1 MEIAQHHHGAVA
13 VIQPAGPLTQEDA
26 DELKSRMLEVRR
38 SSLGWL
44 VLDASTIPYVDSRG
58 LEVLVEVA
66 EELAQGG
73 QALKLCGANE
83 VLREVLELTELTS
96 VFEHFVDVN
105 SAVRSFL

>member
-1 MEIAQHHHGAVA
+1 MEIARRHHGGVA
-13 VIQPAGPLTQEDA
+13 VMQPVGPLTQEDA
-26 DELKSRMLEVRR
+26 DELKGRMLEVRR
-38 SSLGWL
+38 SRLGRL
-44 VLDASTIPYVDSRG
+44 LLDASAIPYVDSRG

-73 QALKLCGANE
+73 QALKICGANE
-83 VLREVLELTELTS
+83 VFREVLELTELTS

>member
-13 VIQPAGPLTQEDA
+13 VLQPTGPLTHEDA

-38 SSLGWL
+38 SSLGRL
-44 VLDASTIPYVDSRG
+44 VLDASTIAYVDSRG

-66 EELAQGG
+66 EELAQSG

-83 VLREVLELTELTS
+83 VFREVLELTELAS
-96 VFEHFVDVN
+96 VFEHFADTN